1 MVEGQRESTM
11 NFKEHVSLA
20 SEQLPVLTGLSS
32 CANLDQAFR
41 FLESV
46 GFAVAKMELLSQDE
60 FTLDLVF
67 PFDDSNRCVVL
78 AAS

>member
-1 MVEGQRESTM
+1 M

-20 SEQLPVLTGLSS
+20 SEQFPVLTGLSS

-46 GFAVAKMELLSQDE
+46 GFGVAQMDLLSQDE

-67 PFDDSNRCVVL
+67 PFNDHNRYLVL
-78 AAS
+78 SAS